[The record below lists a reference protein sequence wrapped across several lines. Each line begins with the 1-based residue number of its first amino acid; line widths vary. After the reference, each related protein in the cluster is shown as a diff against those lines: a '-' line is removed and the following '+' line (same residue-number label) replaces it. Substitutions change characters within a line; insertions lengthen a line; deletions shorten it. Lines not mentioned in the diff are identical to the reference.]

1 MPKGSAASTRLDTDD
16 PFMSVNEVAAF
27 LGVHRANVY
36 RMMAEGRLP
45 YIVVGSG
52 ARRRVRQS
60 DVKLLIDTCAPTG

>member
-1 MPKGSAASTRLDTDD
+1 MAKSAAASTRLNTED
-16 PFMSVNEVAAF
+16 PYMSVNEVAAF

-60 DVKLLIDTCAPTG
+60 DIAALIDTCAP